1 MDGIMI
7 EDLESDWGTI
17 LAGTPVV
24 VSLIVGIDAWIVW
37 EGHEVMTDISMIA
50 LLEEEQND

>member
-1 MDGIMI
+1 MDGILI
-7 EDLESDWGTI
+7 EDLESDWGLI

-50 LLEEEQND
+50 LLEEGPND